1 MGLSLSLNDYLY
13 NTVLYASPIGIAN
26 LYIIEGFYAL
36 ENIAMKHSQAL
47 FPFKGSSPRHPGDY
61 PPSLSPHLASPALGY
76 RSSGGKYTKSRMPE
90 P

>member
-13 NTVLYASPIGIAN
+13 NTVLYAYPIGIAN

-47 FPFKGSSPRHPGDY
+47 SVQGLITPAPRRLSSKCVTPFCF
-61 PPSLSPHLASPALGY
+61 
-76 RSSGGKYTKSRMPE
+76 SRTGVSFFGR
-90 P
+90 